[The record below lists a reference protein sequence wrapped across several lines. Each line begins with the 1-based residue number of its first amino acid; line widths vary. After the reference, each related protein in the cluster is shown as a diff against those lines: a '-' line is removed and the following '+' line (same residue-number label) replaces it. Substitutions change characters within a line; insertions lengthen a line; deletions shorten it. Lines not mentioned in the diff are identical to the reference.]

1 MLNDYLMYDLVLLDT
16 GFSGFYRS
24 TKHNVN
30 ITQFTFKTKKW
41 VESKNHQDEVGHGTS
56 VLLPIIRRFEK
67 DYPNNNFSIVIFN
80 IFTKKNGEDSLFIIK
95 EALRYI
101 SKNIKAKFIQAS
113 LGVCGYDFELEKLCF
128 DLYKKKKMII
138 VSALDNSGCI
148 SFPAGFDF
156 VIGVKGNKFLS
167 ENEFIVRNSNVVDIE
182 ARAFL
187 NSVLKNEKY
196 TVEIGNSFATSFVTT
211 KLVIEWK
218 INKKTIDTK
227 IQAKKILDSSFK
239 PKKNLLYEN
248 IQKLI
253 NKKRISIFPI
263 NKENQSIINY
273 SDMLSCKLSSIYDV
287 KYNGRI
293 GEEIKSFSGV
303 TYIVQNIKD
312 IDYNS
317 FDVFIIGHV
326 DDLSK
331 LLRKNI
337 KRELLEYCLL
347 HQKSVYCYDS
357 KEIDYS
363 IRNEFRKNNL
373 YLLCADD
380 IEYEDNFGFLY
391 QFKTPIVSVIGTSKQ
406 QGKFTLQMQIKKVFE
421 KNDLKVGLFGTEPNS
436 VLFGASSMCSYGYHS
451 KYKEY
456 PERKLLEL
464 INQQMFVSDKKGYDL
479 IVTGMQSKLLPNKYR
494 DLINSTFSQANQF
507 PYIYGVTPDCLI
519 LCVNIYDNF
528 VYIKNVIKVIE
539 ILLDAKVI
547 MLALNPFIYNENHIL
562 YSIKEK
568 VNKKQFNEFKDKI
581 KKFVNLPIII
591 SGDKSYDGI
600 LFDTIGHFFKA

>member
-1 MLNDYLMYDLVLLDT
+1 MFDLVLLDT
-16 GFSGFYRS
+16 GFSSSYRG
-24 TKHNVN
+24 TNHNVN
-30 ITQFTFKTKKW
+30 IAQFTFKNKKW
-41 VESKNHQDEVGHGTS
+41 VEVKNHQDEVGHGTS

-67 DYPNNNFSIVIFN
+67 DYPESSFSILIFN
-80 IFTKKNGEDSLFIIK
+80 IFSKKRSEDSLFVIK

-101 SKNIKAKFIQAS
+101 YKNIDAKFIQAS
-113 LGVCGYDFELEKLCF
+113 LGVCGYDFELESLCY

-167 ENEFIVRNSNVVDIE
+167 ENEFIVRSSNVVDIE

-211 KLVIEWK
+211 KLIIEWK
-218 INKKTIDTK
+218 LNKKTIDTK
-227 IQAKKILDSSFK
+227 LHAKRLLDNKFK
-239 PKKNLLYEN
+239 PKKIFSYKN
-248 IQKLI
+248 IQNLI
-253 NKKRISIFPI
+253 KGKRISIFPV
-263 NKENQSIINY
+263 NKENQSVINY
-273 SDMLSCKLSSIYDV
+273 SDMLSCKLNTIYDV

-293 GEEIKSFSGV
+293 GEKIKSFSG
-303 TYIVQNIKD
+303 TTFTIQNIKN
-312 IDYNS
+312 IDYDS
-317 FDVFIIGHV
+317 FDVLIIGHV
-326 DDLSK
+326 SDLSK
-331 LLRKNI
+331 LLKKDI
-337 KRELLEYCLL
+337 KKELIDYCLKN
-347 HQKSVYCYDS
+347 HKSVYCYDS
-357 KEIDYS
+357 EGIDNS
-363 IRNEFRKNNL
+363 VRLRFRKEKL
-373 YLLCADD
+373 DIICADD

-421 KNDLKVGLFGTEPNS
+421 KNNLKVGLFGTEPNS

-464 INQQMFVSDKKGYDL
+464 INQQMFVSDKGNYDL
-479 IVTGMQSKLLPNKYR
+479 IVTGMQSKFLPSKYR

-528 VYIKNVIKVIE
+528 IYIKNTIKVIE

-568 VNKKQFNEFKDKI
+568 VSKKQFNEFKDKI

-591 SGDKSYDGI
+591 SGDNSFDGI
-600 LFDTIGHFFKA
+600 LFNTISSFFQT